1 MKTLQKDLTT
11 GNPGKIIFNFTLP
24 IFIGNVFQQFYS
36 MADTI
41 IVGKFVGTKA
51 LAAVGSTGTIMFLI
65 NGFILGMTAG
75 FTVLT
80 AQKFGAGDMKAMR
93 KTVGNAAILAII
105 MSLIMTVLGMMA
117 MKPLLGIMK
126 TPDDIFKDA
135 YAYIMVICG
144 GIAAQMLYN
153 FLSSVLRA
161 LGNSKVPLYFLILA
175 ALLNIVLDMVSD
187 SNVEAFQYG
196 VKDLVSKQ
204 ITPDRDESDDSFRV
218 TLADIQGEGMDEIQI
233 RHQGSEEL
241 AGYQVDSY
249 QLTAPINYPA
259 SAAVSE
265 DILPMFFGLK
275 AQEVAVLH
283 PTAED
288 RAQVGLD
295 QPYRQVEI
303 EYQTKNSEKNKLS
316 ILVSNIDGAGNLYV
330 ENGSDVIYKCRPQDI
345 SWLNLTVDTVISHTI
360 LIPDV
365 TSLKT
370 LTITQGDGSSYQ
382 IQFQNMG
389 TDNGKVLYDG
399 KELDVD
405 SFRNF
410 YYGLISVEADEV
422 ILENLP
428 DTSGMNKI
436 AEIKFAYMDESKK
449 SDMVTYYSESARKAY
464 AVLDGNERGF
474 RLSETQIDTVLG
486 NLQKLINGEE
496 IKARY

>member
-1 MKTLQKDLTT
+1 MKKQWLT
-11 GNPGKIIFNFTLP
+11 
-24 IFIGNVFQQFYS
+24 IG
-36 MADTI
+36 I
-41 IVGKFVGTKA
+41 LCIGI
-51 LAAVGSTGTIMFLI
+51 L
-65 NGFILGMTAG
+65 ILGGACFFLLKSDDSEKSDVESGNYQILDEITEDDVESVVVSNASGGYEADWNDDSVIIKDCDNIAIDSSAVKKIQNAVKGITAEKKVTDG
-75 FTVLT
+75 KGRLNEFGLENDPVEVTVTGKGGKESLMI
-80 AQKFGAGDMKAMR
+80 GDE
-93 KTVGNAAILAII
+93 VPGQD
-105 MSLIMTVLGMMA
+105 SSQWYVLW
-117 MKPLLGIMK
+117 KEEV
-126 TPDDIFKDA
+126 
-135 YAYIMVICG
+135 YI
-144 GIAAQMLYN
+144 
-153 FLSSVLRA
+153 
-161 LGNSKVPLYFLILA
+161 
-175 ALLNIVLDMVSD
+175 VSD
-187 SNVEAFQYG
+187 SNIEAFQYG

-303 EYQTKNSEKNKLS
+303 EYQTKNSEKNKIS

-382 IQFQNMG
+382 IQLQNMG

-436 AEIKFAYMDESKK
+436 AEIKFAYTDESKK
-449 SDMVTYYSESARKAY
+449 SDTVTYYSESARKAY

-474 RLSETQIDTVLG
+474 RLSETQLDTVLG

>member
-1 MKTLQKDLTT
+1 MKKQWLT
-11 GNPGKIIFNFTLP
+11 
-24 IFIGNVFQQFYS
+24 IG
-36 MADTI
+36 I
-41 IVGKFVGTKA
+41 LCIGI
-51 LAAVGSTGTIMFLI
+51 L
-65 NGFILGMTAG
+65 ILG
-75 FTVLT
+75 
-80 AQKFGAGDMKAMR
+80 GACFFLLKSDDSEKSD
-93 KTVGNAAILAII
+93 VESVNYQILDEI
-105 MSLIMTVLGMMA
+105 TE
-117 MKPLLGIMK
+117 
-126 TPDDIFKDA
+126 DD
-135 YAYIMVICG
+135 VE
-144 GIAAQMLYN
+144 
-153 FLSSVLRA
+153 SVVVSNA
-161 LGNSKVPLYFLILA
+161 LGGYEADWNDDSVIIKDCDNIAIDSSAVKKIQNAVKGITAEKKVTDGKGR
-175 ALLNIVLDMVSD
+175 LNEFGLENDPVEVTVTGKGGKESLMIGDEVPGQDSSQWYVLWKEEVYIVSD

-249 QLTAPINYPA
+249 QLTAPINYPV

-275 AQEVAVLH
+275 AQEVSVLH

-295 QPYRQVEI
+295 RPYRQVEI
-303 EYQTKNSEKNKLS
+303 EYQTKDSEKNKIS

-330 ENGSDVIYKCRPQDI
+330 ENGFDVIYKCRPQDI

-382 IQFQNMG
+382 IQLQNMG
-389 TDNGKVLYDG
+389 TDNGKVLYDE

-436 AEIKFAYMDESKK
+436 AEIQFAYMDESKK
-449 SDMVTYYSESARKAY
+449 SDTVTYYSESARKAY

-474 RLSETQIDTVLG
+474 RLSETQLDTVLG

>member
-1 MKTLQKDLTT
+1 MKKQWLT
-11 GNPGKIIFNFTLP
+11 
-24 IFIGNVFQQFYS
+24 IG
-36 MADTI
+36 I
-41 IVGKFVGTKA
+41 LCIGI
-51 LAAVGSTGTIMFLI
+51 L
-65 NGFILGMTAG
+65 ILGGACFFLLKSDDSEKSDVESGNYQILDEITEDDVESVVVSNASGGYEADWNDDSVIIKDCDNIAIDSSAVKKIQNAVKGITAEKKVTDG
-75 FTVLT
+75 KGRLNEFGLEDDPVEVTVTGKGEKESLMI
-80 AQKFGAGDMKAMR
+80 GDE
-93 KTVGNAAILAII
+93 VPGQD
-105 MSLIMTVLGMMA
+105 SSQWYVLW
-117 MKPLLGIMK
+117 KEEV
-126 TPDDIFKDA
+126 
-135 YAYIMVICG
+135 YI
-144 GIAAQMLYN
+144 
-153 FLSSVLRA
+153 
-161 LGNSKVPLYFLILA
+161 
-175 ALLNIVLDMVSD
+175 VSD

-196 VKDLVSKQ
+196 EKDLVSKQ

-275 AQEVAVLH
+275 AQDVAVLH

-288 RAQVGLD
+288 RVQVGLD

-303 EYQTKNSEKNKLS
+303 EYQTKDSEKNKIS
-316 ILVSNIDGAGNLYV
+316 ILVSNIDDAGNLYV

-382 IQFQNMG
+382 IQLQNMG

-436 AEIKFAYMDESKK
+436 AEIKFAYTDESKK
-449 SDMVTYYSESARKAY
+449 SDTVTYYSESARKAY

-496 IKARY
+496 VKARY

>member
-1 MKTLQKDLTT
+1 MKKQWLT
-11 GNPGKIIFNFTLP
+11 
-24 IFIGNVFQQFYS
+24 IG
-36 MADTI
+36 I
-41 IVGKFVGTKA
+41 LCVGI
-51 LAAVGSTGTIMFLI
+51 L
-65 NGFILGMTAG
+65 ILGGACFFLLKSDDSEKSDAESGNYQILDEITEDDVESVVVSNASGGYEADWNDDSVIIKDCDNIAIDSSAVKKIQDAVKGITAEKKVTDG
-75 FTVLT
+75 KGRLNEFGLEDDPVEVTVTGKGEKESLMI
-80 AQKFGAGDMKAMR
+80 GDE
-93 KTVGNAAILAII
+93 VPGQD
-105 MSLIMTVLGMMA
+105 SSQWYVLW
-117 MKPLLGIMK
+117 KEEV
-126 TPDDIFKDA
+126 
-135 YAYIMVICG
+135 YI
-144 GIAAQMLYN
+144 
-153 FLSSVLRA
+153 
-161 LGNSKVPLYFLILA
+161 
-175 ALLNIVLDMVSD
+175 VSD

-196 VKDLVSKQ
+196 VKDLISKQ

-249 QLTAPINYPA
+249 QLTAPIDYPA
-259 SAAVSE
+259 SASVSE

-303 EYQTKNSEKNKLS
+303 EYQTKDSEKNKIS

-345 SWLNLTVDTVISHTI
+345 SWLNITVDTVISHTI

-370 LTITQGDGSSYQ
+370 LTITQGDESSYQ
-382 IQFQNMG
+382 IQLQNMG

-449 SDMVTYYSESARKAY
+449 SDSVTYYSESARKAY

>member
-1 MKTLQKDLTT
+1 MKKQWLT
-11 GNPGKIIFNFTLP
+11 
-24 IFIGNVFQQFYS
+24 IG
-36 MADTI
+36 I
-41 IVGKFVGTKA
+41 LCIGI
-51 LAAVGSTGTIMFLI
+51 L
-65 NGFILGMTAG
+65 ILGGACFFLLKSDDSEKSDVESGNYQILDEITEDDVESVVVSNASGGYEADWNDDSVIIKDCDNIAIDSSAVKKIQNAIKGITAEKRVTDG
-75 FTVLT
+75 KGRLNEFGLEDDPVEVTVTGKGEKESLMI
-80 AQKFGAGDMKAMR
+80 GDE
-93 KTVGNAAILAII
+93 VPGQD
-105 MSLIMTVLGMMA
+105 SSQWYVLW
-117 MKPLLGIMK
+117 KEEV
-126 TPDDIFKDA
+126 
-135 YAYIMVICG
+135 YI
-144 GIAAQMLYN
+144 
-153 FLSSVLRA
+153 
-161 LGNSKVPLYFLILA
+161 
-175 ALLNIVLDMVSD
+175 VSD

-259 SAAVSE
+259 SASVSE

-303 EYQTKNSEKNKLS
+303 EYQTKDSEKNKIS

-382 IQFQNMG
+382 IQLQNMG

-436 AEIKFAYMDESKK
+436 AEIQFVYMDESKK
-449 SDMVTYYSESARKAY
+449 SDTVTYYSESARKAY

>member
-1 MKTLQKDLTT
+1 MKKQWLT
-11 GNPGKIIFNFTLP
+11 
-24 IFIGNVFQQFYS
+24 IG
-36 MADTI
+36 I
-41 IVGKFVGTKA
+41 LCIGI
-51 LAAVGSTGTIMFLI
+51 L
-65 NGFILGMTAG
+65 ILG
-75 FTVLT
+75 
-80 AQKFGAGDMKAMR
+80 GACFF
-93 KTVGNAAILAII
+93 
-105 MSLIMTVLGMMA
+105 
-117 MKPLLGIMK
+117 LLK
-126 TPDDIFKDA
+126 PDDPEKSDAESGNYPILDEITEDDVESVIVSNASGGYEADWNDDSVIIKDCDNIA
-135 YAYIMVICG
+135 IDSSAVKKIQNAIKGITAEKKVTDGKGRLNEFGLEDDPVEVTVTGKGEKESLMIGDEVPGQDSSQWYVLWKEEVYI
-144 GIAAQMLYN
+144 
-153 FLSSVLRA
+153 
-161 LGNSKVPLYFLILA
+161 
-175 ALLNIVLDMVSD
+175 VSD

-259 SAAVSE
+259 SASVSE

-295 QPYRQVEI
+295 QPYRQIEI
-303 EYQTKNSEKNKLS
+303 EYQTKDSEKSKIS

-345 SWLNLTVDTVISHTI
+345 SWLNITVDTVISHTI

-382 IQFQNMG
+382 IQLQNMG
-389 TDNGKVLYDG
+389 ADNGKVLYDG

-474 RLSETQIDTVLG
+474 RLSETQIDTVFG

>member
-1 MKTLQKDLTT
+1 MKKQWLT
-11 GNPGKIIFNFTLP
+11 
-24 IFIGNVFQQFYS
+24 IG
-36 MADTI
+36 I
-41 IVGKFVGTKA
+41 LCIGI
-51 LAAVGSTGTIMFLI
+51 L
-65 NGFILGMTAG
+65 ILG
-75 FTVLT
+75 
-80 AQKFGAGDMKAMR
+80 GACFF
-93 KTVGNAAILAII
+93 
-105 MSLIMTVLGMMA
+105 
-117 MKPLLGIMK
+117 LLK
-126 TPDDIFKDA
+126 PDDPEKSDAESGNYQILDEITEDDVESVIVSNASGGYEADWNDDSVIIKDCDNIA
-135 YAYIMVICG
+135 IDSSAVKKIQNAIKGITAEKKVTDGKGRLNEFGLEDDPVEVTVTGKGEKESLMIGDEVPGQDSSQWYVLWKEEVYI
-144 GIAAQMLYN
+144 
-153 FLSSVLRA
+153 
-161 LGNSKVPLYFLILA
+161 
-175 ALLNIVLDMVSD
+175 VSD

-275 AQEVAVLH
+275 AQEVAMLH

-449 SDMVTYYSESARKAY
+449 SDTVTYYSESARKAY

>member
-1 MKTLQKDLTT
+1 MKKQWLT
-11 GNPGKIIFNFTLP
+11 
-24 IFIGNVFQQFYS
+24 IG
-36 MADTI
+36 I
-41 IVGKFVGTKA
+41 LCVGI
-51 LAAVGSTGTIMFLI
+51 L
-65 NGFILGMTAG
+65 ILGGACFFLLKSDGSEKSDAESGNYQILDEITEDDVESVVVSNASGGYEADWNDDSVIIKDCDNIAIDSSAVKKIQNAVKGITAEKKVTDG
-75 FTVLT
+75 KGRLNEFGLEDDPVEVTVTGKGEKESLMI
-80 AQKFGAGDMKAMR
+80 GDE
-93 KTVGNAAILAII
+93 VPGQD
-105 MSLIMTVLGMMA
+105 SSQWYVLW
-117 MKPLLGIMK
+117 KEEV
-126 TPDDIFKDA
+126 
-135 YAYIMVICG
+135 YI
-144 GIAAQMLYN
+144 
-153 FLSSVLRA
+153 
-161 LGNSKVPLYFLILA
+161 
-175 ALLNIVLDMVSD
+175 VSD

-196 VKDLVSKQ
+196 VKDLISKQ

-259 SAAVSE
+259 SASVSE

-303 EYQTKNSEKNKLS
+303 EYQTKDSEKNKIS

-330 ENGSDVIYKCRPQDI
+330 GNGSDVIYKCRPQDI

-370 LTITQGDGSSYQ
+370 LMITQGDGSSYQ
-382 IQFQNMG
+382 IQLQNMG

-449 SDMVTYYSESARKAY
+449 SDTVTYYSESARKAY

>member
-1 MKTLQKDLTT
+1 MKKQWLT
-11 GNPGKIIFNFTLP
+11 
-24 IFIGNVFQQFYS
+24 IG
-36 MADTI
+36 I
-41 IVGKFVGTKA
+41 LCIGI
-51 LAAVGSTGTIMFLI
+51 L
-65 NGFILGMTAG
+65 ILG
-75 FTVLT
+75 
-80 AQKFGAGDMKAMR
+80 GACFF
-93 KTVGNAAILAII
+93 
-105 MSLIMTVLGMMA
+105 
-117 MKPLLGIMK
+117 LLK
-126 TPDDIFKDA
+126 PDDPEKSDAESGNYQILDEITEDDVESVVVSNASGGYEADWNDDSVIIKDCDNIA
-135 YAYIMVICG
+135 IDSSAVKKIQNAIKGITAEKKVTDGKGRLNEFGLEDDPVEVTVTGKGEKESLMIGDEVPGQDSSQWYVLWKEEVYI
-144 GIAAQMLYN
+144 
-153 FLSSVLRA
+153 
-161 LGNSKVPLYFLILA
+161 
-175 ALLNIVLDMVSD
+175 VSD

-303 EYQTKNSEKNKLS
+303 EYQTKNSEKNKIS

-422 ILENLP
+422 ILENFP

>member
-1 MKTLQKDLTT
+1 MKKQWLT
-11 GNPGKIIFNFTLP
+11 
-24 IFIGNVFQQFYS
+24 IG
-36 MADTI
+36 I
-41 IVGKFVGTKA
+41 LCIGI
-51 LAAVGSTGTIMFLI
+51 L
-65 NGFILGMTAG
+65 ILG
-75 FTVLT
+75 
-80 AQKFGAGDMKAMR
+80 GACFF
-93 KTVGNAAILAII
+93 
-105 MSLIMTVLGMMA
+105 
-117 MKPLLGIMK
+117 LLK
-126 TPDDIFKDA
+126 PDDPEKSDAESGNYQILDEITEDDVESVVVSNASGGYEADWNDDSVIIKDCDNIA
-135 YAYIMVICG
+135 IDNSAVKKIQNAVKGITAEKKVTDGKGRLNEFGLEDDPVEVTVTGKGEKESLMIGDEVPGQDSSQWYVLWKEEVYI
-144 GIAAQMLYN
+144 
-153 FLSSVLRA
+153 
-161 LGNSKVPLYFLILA
+161 
-175 ALLNIVLDMVSD
+175 VSD

-303 EYQTKNSEKNKLS
+303 EYQTKNSEKNKIS

-410 YYGLISVEADEV
+410 YYELISVEADEV

-449 SDMVTYYSESARKAY
+449 SDTVTYYSESARKAY